1 MTDPI
6 IMHRYVLPIGSAV
19 VAVTFAGC
27 ASQQVNDPQV
37 SSPATSAYLAPE
49 QVDRGGQEYGS
60 GYERF
65 PPVMTA
71 RTGYPTQ
78 NQANAAL
85 RLSRWGTV
93 PIRTLVTKEGVRTI
107 AVSADL
113 PDALAHRVR
122 LFACRPGAL
131 DGVTGRVQT
140 YRGPVVVCASD
151 LIGADGAILAR
162 VPLNFY
168 YWQGAWRVQ
177 EPRPGY
183 KPVPWVE
190 NEPSPPK
197 SSGWLPWRDRY

>member
-1 MTDPI
+1 
-6 IMHRYVLPIGSAV
+6 MHRYDLPTGIAAL
-19 VAVTFAGC
+19 AVTLAGC
-27 ASQQVNDPQV
+27 ASQQVNDTQV
-37 SSPATSAYLAPE
+37 SSPVTSAYLAPE

-93 PIRTLVTKEGVRTI
+93 PIQTIVTKEGVKTI
-107 AVSADL
+107 DL
-113 PDALAHRVR
+113 PAALPDTVAHRVR

-131 DGVTGRVQT
+131 DGVTGRVRT

-151 LIGADGAILAR
+151 LIGADGAVLAR

-177 EPRPGY
+177 DPRPGY
-183 KPVPWVE
+183 KQVPLVE
-190 NEPSPPK
+190 NEPSPPR
-197 SSGWLPWRDRY
+197 SSGWLPWQDRY

>member
-1 MTDPI
+1 MC
-6 IMHRYVLPIGSAV
+6 RYVLPIGIAV
-19 VAVTFAGC
+19 AAVTLAGC
-27 ASQQVNDPQV
+27 ASQPAHDAQI

-49 QVDRGGQEYGS
+49 QVDRGRQEYGS

-71 RTGYPTQ
+71 RTGYPTR
-78 NQANAAL
+78 NQANTAL

-93 PIRTLVTKEGVRTI
+93 PIRTLVTKEGIKTI
-107 AVSADL
+107 AIPAAL
-113 PDALAHRVR
+113 PDTVVHRVR

-131 DGVTGRVQT
+131 DGVTGRVRT

-151 LIGADGAILAR
+151 LFGADGAVLAR

-168 YWQGAWRVQ
+168 YWQNAWRVQ
-177 EPRPGY
+177 DPRPGY

-190 NEPSPPK
+190 NEPSPPR
-197 SSGWLPWRDRY
+197 SSGWLPWQDRY

>member
-1 MTDPI
+1 M
-6 IMHRYVLPIGSAV
+6 RCYNLLFGFAAA
-19 VAVTFAGC
+19 AVTLAGC
-27 ASQQVNDPQV
+27 ASQPVTDAQI
-37 SSPATSAYLAPE
+37 SSPATSVYLAPE

-65 PPVMTA
+65 PTVMTA

-78 NQANAAL
+78 NQANTAL
-85 RLSRWGTV
+85 RLSRWATV
-93 PIRTLVTKEGVRTI
+93 PIRALVTKEVIKTI
-107 AVSADL
+107 DAPAAL
-113 PDALAHRVR
+113 PDTVADRVR

-131 DGVTGRVQT
+131 DGVTGRVRT

-151 LIGADGAILAR
+151 LIGADGAVLAR

-177 EPRPGY
+177 DPRPGY

-190 NEPSPPK
+190 NEPSPPR
-197 SSGWLPWRDRY
+197 SSGWLPWQDRY

>member
-1 MTDPI
+1 MR
-6 IMHRYVLPIGSAV
+6 RYVFEIGVAASAV
-19 VAVTFAGC
+19 MLASCTSQPGYDAQVA
-27 ASQQVNDPQV
+27 
-37 SSPATSAYLAPE
+37 SPATSAYLAPE

-85 RLSRWGTV
+85 RISRWGTV
-93 PIRTLVTKEGVRTI
+93 PIRTLITKEGVKTI
-107 AVSADL
+107 AAPAEL
-113 PDALAHRVR
+113 PDALAHGVR

-131 DGVTGRVQT
+131 DGETGGVRT

-151 LIGADGAILAR
+151 LIGADGVVLAR

-168 YWQGAWRVQ
+168 YWQNAWRVQ
-177 EPRPGY
+177 DPRPSY
-183 KPVPWVE
+183 KPVPWGE

-197 SSGWLPWRDRY
+197 SSGWLPWQDRY

>member
-1 MTDPI
+1 VTDPI
-6 IMHRYVLPIGSAV
+6 IMHRSVLQIGIAAAAAALAS
-19 VAVTFAGC
+19 C
-27 ASQQVNDPQV
+27 ASQPVNDAPV
-37 SSPATSAYLAPE
+37 SLPATSAYLAPE
-49 QVDRGGQEYGS
+49 QVNRGGQEYGS

-93 PIRTLVTKEGVRTI
+93 PIRTLVAKEGVETI
-107 AVSADL
+107 ALPAAL

-131 DGVTGRVQT
+131 DGVTGRVRT

-151 LIGADGAILAR
+151 LLAADGAVLTR

-168 YWQGAWRVQ
+168 YWQDAWRLQ
-177 EPRPGY
+177 DPRPGY

-190 NEPSPPK
+190 NEPSPSK
-197 SSGWLPWRDRY
+197 SSGWLPWQDRY

>member
-1 MTDPI
+1 MTDLI
-6 IMHRYVLPIGSAV
+6 IMHRYALQIGISAAA
-19 VAVTFAGC
+19 VALAGC
-27 ASQQVNDPQV
+27 ASQSVSDSQI
-37 SSPATSAYLAPE
+37 SSPTTSAYLAPA
-49 QVDRGGQEYGS
+49 QVDRGRQEYGP
-60 GYERF
+60 GHERF
-65 PPVMTA
+65 PPIMTA
-71 RTGYPTQ
+71 RAGYPTQ

-93 PIRTLVTKEGVRTI
+93 PIRTLVTKEGVETI
-107 AVSADL
+107 AVPADL

-131 DGVTGRVQT
+131 DGVTGRVRT

-151 LIGADGAILAR
+151 LIGADGVILAR

-168 YWQGAWRVQ
+168 YWRGAWRVQ
-177 EPRPGY
+177 DPRPGY
-183 KPVPWVE
+183 KTVPWVE

>member
-1 MTDPI
+1 MR
-6 IMHRYVLPIGSAV
+6 RYNLLIGVAAA
-19 VAVTFAGC
+19 AVTLAGC
-27 ASQQVNDPQV
+27 ASHPINDAQI
-37 SSPATSAYLAPE
+37 SSPATSAYLAPGH
-49 QVDRGGQEYGS
+49 VDRGGQEYGP

-93 PIRTLVTKEGVRTI
+93 PIRTLVMKEGVKTI
-107 AVSADL
+107 AVPADL
-113 PDALAHRVR
+113 PDALADRVR

-131 DGVTGRVQT
+131 DGGTGRVRI

-151 LIGADGAILAR
+151 LIAADGEVLAR

-168 YWQGAWRVQ
+168 YWQNAWRVHD
-177 EPRPGY
+177 PRPGY

-190 NEPSPPK
+190 NEPSPPR
-197 SSGWLPWRDRY
+197 SSGWLPWQDRY

>member
-1 MTDPI
+1 
-6 IMHRYVLPIGSAV
+6 MHPSVLQIGIAT
-19 VAVTFAGC
+19 AAATLAGC
-27 ASQQVNDPQV
+27 ASQPSNDAPV
-37 SSPATSAYLAPE
+37 LLPATSAYLAPE

-93 PIRTLVTKEGVRTI
+93 PIRTLVTKEGIKTI
-107 AVSADL
+107 NVPAAL
-113 PDALAHRVR
+113 PDTVAHRVR
-122 LFACRPGAL
+122 LFGCRPGAL
-131 DGVTGRVQT
+131 DGVTGRVRT

-151 LIGADGAILAR
+151 LLAGDGAILTR

-168 YWQGAWRVQ
+168 YWQDAWRLQ
-177 EPRPGY
+177 DPRPGY
-183 KPVPWVE
+183 KLVPWAE
-190 NEPSPPK
+190 NEPSPSK
-197 SSGWLPWRDRY
+197 SSGWLPWQDRY

>member
-1 MTDPI
+1 MR
-6 IMHRYVLPIGSAV
+6 RYVFQIGIAASAV
-19 VAVTFAGC
+19 TLASCTSQPSYDAQVA
-27 ASQQVNDPQV
+27 
-37 SSPATSAYLAPE
+37 SPATSAYLTPE
-49 QVDRGGQEYGS
+49 QVDRGRQEYGS

-65 PPVMTA
+65 PPIMTA
-71 RTGYPTQ
+71 RTGYPAQ

-85 RLSRWGTV
+85 LLSRWGTV
-93 PIRTLVTKEGVRTI
+93 PIRTLITKEGVKTI
-107 AVSADL
+107 AA
-113 PDALAHRVR
+113 PAEPADALARRVR

-131 DGVTGRVQT
+131 DGETGRVRT

-177 EPRPGY
+177 NPRPGY

-190 NEPSPPK
+190 NEPSPRK
-197 SSGWLPWRDRY
+197 SSGWLPWQDRY

>member
-1 MTDPI
+1 
-6 IMHRYVLPIGSAV
+6 MHRYVLPIGIAS

-27 ASQQVNDPQV
+27 ASQQVNDTQV

-65 PPVMTA
+65 PPIMTA

-78 NQANAAL
+78 NQATAAL
-85 RLSRWGTV
+85 RLSRWRTV
-93 PIRTLVTKEGVRTI
+93 SIRTLVTKEGIKTI
-107 AVSADL
+107 DVPAAL
-113 PDALAHRVR
+113 PDTVADRVR

-131 DGVTGRVQT
+131 DGVTGRVRT

-151 LIGADGAILAR
+151 LIGADGAVLAR

-177 EPRPGY
+177 DPRPGY

-190 NEPSPPK
+190 NEPSPPR
-197 SSGWLPWRDRY
+197 SSGWLPWQDRY